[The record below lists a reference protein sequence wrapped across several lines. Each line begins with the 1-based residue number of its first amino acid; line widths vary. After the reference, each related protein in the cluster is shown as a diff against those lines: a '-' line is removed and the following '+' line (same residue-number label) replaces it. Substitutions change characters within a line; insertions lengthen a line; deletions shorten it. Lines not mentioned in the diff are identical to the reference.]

1 MPRPWGGK
9 AGPRARRGVENTSR
23 EAGNKGP
30 DLAASAGLGFDA
42 DSKRESVT
50 THWRLLAEER
60 LRVGQ
65 GLKGS
70 FWLQCEGRRRQEREG
85 REASAIIQ
93 ATGDGGLDESGERK
107 LDSGNTLNIEPMGKP
122 EHHRKQK
129 GGSLE

>member
-1 MPRPWGGK
+1 M
-9 AGPRARRGVENTSR
+9 
-23 EAGNKGP
+23 
-30 DLAASAGLGFDA
+30 
-42 DSKRESVT
+42 
-50 THWRLLAEER
+50 
-60 LRVGQ
+60 GQ

-70 FWLQCEGRRRQEREG
+70 FWLQCEGRRRQE